1 MKAKITKR
9 RVENLKPGQIVVDDE
24 IKGFVARRLGSGA
37 ITYGFRYRDRG
48 TSRQR
53 WLGLGLHGS
62 ITADQA
68 RIIAKKRAGEVADA
82 RDPVA
87 EREATRAAAAKTK
100 VADKYTVDAIIDA
113 FVARYVKN
121 LRSAYETERAFNVY
135 VRPRIG
141 NKSIYDVKR
150 RDIVEMLDEIED
162 KNGPV
167 MADRVLA
174 HIRKAFNWQAAR
186 DDQFSPPIVRGMA
199 RTKPVDRARTRIL
212 ADDEIRSL
220 WAALASTEAPE
231 SFRNIIRVLLLTAQ
245 RRSEVGRMHADEL
258 DGDLWTIPAER
269 YKTGIPNYVPLTA
282 EARRWLPA
290 QSATKGKGGFIFSTT
305 GGKKAFNGYSK
316 AKGQLDRVIAE
327 QRKKAGLKPIPRW
340 TLHDLRRTARSL
352 LSRAG
357 VQSDV
362 AERVLGHVIPG
373 VRGVYDRHSY
383 AAEKRDALEKLAGL
397 IRMILNPSVDNV
409 VQLKPASA

>member
-48 TSRQR
+48 TSKQR

-68 RIIAKKRAGEVADA
+68 RLIAKKRAGEVADA

-87 EREATRAAAAKTK
+87 EREATRAAAAKSK
-100 VADKYTVDAIIDA
+100 VADKYTVNAVIDV

-121 LRSAYETERAFNVY
+121 LRSAYETERAFKVY

-141 NKSIYDVKR
+141 SKSIYDVRR

-199 RTKPVDRARTRIL
+199 RTKPADRARTRIL

-220 WAALASTEAPE
+220 WATLTSTEVPE
-231 SFRNIIRVLLLTAQ
+231 PFRNIIRVLLLTAQ
-245 RRSEVGRMHADEL
+245 RRAEVGQMHADEL

-269 YKTGIPNYVPLTA
+269 YKTGIPNHVPLTA

-290 QSATKGKGGFIFSTT
+290 QSKGRSGFIFSTT

-316 AKGQLDRVIAE
+316 AKGQLDLVITE

-352 LSRAG
+352 MSRAG

-383 AAEKRDALEKLAGL
+383 AVEKREALEKLAGL
-397 IRMILNPSVDNV
+397 IALILNPAADNV
-409 VQLKPASA
+409 VKLPRGK